1 MVNYDCLK
9 DEELVEL
16 SRQGDSKAI
25 DALTLRYIPT
35 ARLYASRYN
44 ISNME
49 NSDLVQEGLIGFLSA
64 VYSYKTDSCASFST
78 FTHCC
83 IRNRITSV
91 VRSTLS
97 QKRIPESAIVPLE
110 EQSDS
115 TDCQPSPEELLI
127 SDKGADYI
135 ADIIKQSL
143 SKQEQDVF
151 HLYLKGFSYDEIAH
165 RTSISLKA
173 VDSTMQRA
181 RKKLREKLSFYK

>member
-1 MVNYDCLK
+1 MVNYNCLK
-9 DEELVEL
+9 DEELVGL

-25 DALTLRYIPT
+25 DTLTLRYIPT

-49 NSDLVQEGLIGFLSA
+49 ISDLVQEGLIGFLSA

-78 FTHCC
+78 FAHCC

-91 VRSTLS
+91 VRSALS
-97 QKRIPESAIVPLE
+97 QKHIPESAIVPLE
-110 EQSDS
+110 QQADSSDR
-115 TDCQPSPEELLI
+115 QPSPEELLI
-127 SDKGADYI
+127 SEKGAVYI
-135 ADIIKQSL
+135 ADTIRQSL
-143 SKQEQDVF
+143 SKQERDVF
-151 HLYLKGFSYDEIAH
+151 HLYLKGFSYDEIADM
-165 RTSISLKA
+165 TSLSVKA